1 MPTGF
6 SIEFL
11 AVKNIKFAY
20 YLESTQVSYAQEQK

>member
-20 YLESTQVSYAQEQK
+20 HLESTQVNAQEQK

>member
-11 AVKNIKFAY
+11 AIKNIKFAY
-20 YLESTQVSYAQEQK
+20 YLESTQVNAQEQK